1 MNQDFLSVSDL
12 TRQIKQLIDR
22 DSKMQNV
29 WLRAEISNFK
39 RHSRGHM
46 YFTLKDPKSKVQS
59 VMFAGNNRSLKFL
72 PEDGMSVLVRGD
84 ITIYEPYGQYQLYV
98 KEMQPDGIGNLYLAF
113 ENLKKKLEMAGYFSE
128 ERKKPIP
135 LMPQSIAVITSP
147 TGAAVRD
154 IITTITRRYPLVN
167 VTLLPVLVQGPDAPL
182 SIARA
187 IKQAN
192 EANRFDVIISG
203 RGGGSLEEL
212 WAFNEQVVA
221 EAIYRSDLPII
232 SAVGHETDVT
242 ISDFIAD
249 LRAPTPTAAA
259 ELAVPNIHD
268 LLTSVYERKARLTR
282 ATETRL
288 LQEKERLAYLS
299 KSYAFRYPKQL
310 VEQKEQELD
319 RLHETL
325 VRESFR
331 LIEKKQEQLRSST
344 QRLHGLH
351 PQEKI
356 KQETNRLNQ
365 NNQAIKRAI
374 SQLLREKQH
383 QLSLQISKLDLL
395 SPLKMMDRGYSLVY
409 NDENKLVKETHQAP
423 VNSFISVQL
432 QNGKL
437 KCEVKEH
444 IGQSQKT

>member
-1 MNQDFLSVSDL
+1 MNQDFLTVSDL
-12 TRQIKQLIDR
+12 TRHIKQLMDR
-22 DSKMQNV
+22 DSQLQNV

-46 YFTLKDPKSKVQS
+46 YFTLKDEKSKVQS

-72 PEDGMSVLVRGD
+72 PEDGMRVLVRGD
-84 ITIYEPYGQYQLYV
+84 ISVYEPYGQYQLYV

-113 ENLKKKLEMAGYFSE
+113 EKLKKKLEMAGYFSSD
-128 ERKKPIP
+128 RKKTIP
-135 LMPQSIAVITSP
+135 SMPQSIAVITSP

-154 IITTITRRYPLVN
+154 IITTITRRYPLAK

-192 EANRFDVIISG
+192 ESNRFDVIISG

-212 WAFNEQVVA
+212 WAFNEEVVA
-221 EAIYRSDLPII
+221 EAIFRSDLPII

-268 LLTSVYERKARLTR
+268 LLTTIYERKARLTR

-288 LQEKERLAYLS
+288 LQEKERLTYLT

-325 VRESFR
+325 IRESSR
-331 LIEKKQEQLRSST
+331 LLEKKQDQLHSVT
-344 QRLHGLH
+344 QRLHVLH
-351 PQEKI
+351 PQERI
-356 KQETNRLNQ
+356 KQETKRLLQ
-365 NNQAIKRAI
+365 SDQAIKRAMT
-374 SQLLREKQH
+374 QLIRDKQNH
-383 QLSLQISKLDLL
+383 LSLQMSKLDLL
-395 SPLKMMDRGYSLVY
+395 SPLKLMDRGYSLVY
-409 NDENKLVKETHQAP
+409 NEENKLVKKTNQAP
-423 VNSFISVQL
+423 IDSMISVQL

-437 KCEVKEH
+437 QCEVKRH
-444 IGQSQKT
+444 VDQSE

>member
-1 MNQDFLSVSDL
+1 
-12 TRQIKQLIDR
+12 
-22 DSKMQNV
+22 
-29 WLRAEISNFK
+29 
-39 RHSRGHM
+39 
-46 YFTLKDPKSKVQS
+46 
-59 VMFAGNNRSLKFL
+59 MFAGNNRTLKFL

-84 ITIYEPYGQYQLYV
+84 ISVYEPYGQYQLYV

-113 ENLKKKLEMAGYFSE
+113 ENLKKKLEMAGYFSV

-135 LMPQSIAVITSP
+135 SMPQSIAVITSP

-154 IITTITRRYPLVN
+154 IITTITRRYPLVK

-192 EANRFDVIISG
+192 EANRFDLIISG
-203 RGGGSLEEL
+203 RGGGSIEEL
-212 WAFNEQVVA
+212 WAFNEQIVA
-221 EAIYRSDLPII
+221 EAIYHSDLPVI

-288 LQEKERLAYLS
+288 SQEKERLAYLT

-325 VRESFR
+325 VKESSR
-331 LIEKKQEQLRSST
+331 LIEKKQEQLRSFT
-344 QRLHGLH
+344 QRIQALH

-365 NNQAIKRAI
+365 NDLAIKRAI

-409 NDENKLVKETHQAP
+409 NNENKLVKEIHQAP
-423 VNSFISVQL
+423 VNSQISVQL
-432 QNGKL
+432 QNGRIE
-437 KCEVKEH
+437 CEVKEH
-444 IGQSQKT
+444 KVEIGKK